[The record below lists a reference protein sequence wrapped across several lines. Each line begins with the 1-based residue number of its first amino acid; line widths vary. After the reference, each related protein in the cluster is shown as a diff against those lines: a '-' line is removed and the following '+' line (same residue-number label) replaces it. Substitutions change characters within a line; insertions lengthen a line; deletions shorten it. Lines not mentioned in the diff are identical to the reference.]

1 MAAKIDIRE
10 LSRNSSV
17 LDKYDYVE
25 IEDKKS
31 KKLKGAFISNKLL
44 KDVKEYIL
52 QKEQEKKQKELNEIM
67 QFAGQFEI
75 DEKFINK
82 SAKEIR
88 QIKALEKY
96 AN

>member
-1 MAAKIDIRE
+1 
-10 LSRNSSV
+10 
-17 LDKYDYVE
+17 
-25 IEDKKS
+25 
-31 KKLKGAFISNKLL
+31 
-44 KDVKEYIL
+44 
-52 QKEQEKKQKELNEIM
+52 M